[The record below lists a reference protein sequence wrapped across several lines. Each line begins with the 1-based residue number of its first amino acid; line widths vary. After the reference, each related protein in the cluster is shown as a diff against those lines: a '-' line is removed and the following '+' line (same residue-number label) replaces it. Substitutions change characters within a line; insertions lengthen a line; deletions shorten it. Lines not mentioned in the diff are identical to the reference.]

1 MITIVVGD
9 RRRFSRRLLHTLSVP
24 DDFSILGQAR
34 DGYELIRQVEQHKP
48 DIVLLDCNLPYFN
61 CFRAVSVL
69 KSRSPETGVII
80 LSGDDRHKLKPEE
93 IFCRQI
99 AGYISRDCKMD
110 LLCNAI
116 RTVYHGAWLISP
128 RLAEQ
133 PNEVLTPAC
142 AISSSVS
149 PTELEI
155 MGRVSQGYSTREI
168 AGQLRLSKG
177 TVRNYISAILQKI
190 GLKDRTQ
197 MAIFAIQHGIGAG
210 PAAESL

>member
-1 MITIVVGD
+1 MITIVLGD
-9 RRRFSRRLLHTLSVP
+9 RRCLPRRLLHTLSVP
-24 DDFSILGQAR
+24 DDFSILAQAR
-34 DGYELIRQVEQHKP
+34 DGYELIRQVEQYKP
-48 DIVLLDCNLPYFN
+48 DIALLDYNLPYFN

-80 LSGDDRHKLKPEE
+80 LSGGDRHKLKMEE
-93 IFCRQI
+93 IFCSQI
-99 AGYISRDCKMD
+99 AGYISRDCEMD
-110 LLCNAI
+110 LLFNAI

-133 PNEVLTPAC
+133 ANRVSAPAC
-142 AISSSVS
+142 AINSSVS

-155 MGRVSQGYSTREI
+155 MGRVGQGYSTREI

-197 MAIFAIQHGIGAG
+197 MAIFAIQHGLASI
-210 PAAESL
+210 